1 MKLLFNEVLK
11 SPSPASPK
19 NPIREQEPPLSCG
32 HPNAEVGRGA
42 GVLAGHCRARA
53 EGPRGHVA
61 SAAEAQASS
70 LWSQMCFC
78 SGGLVIARVPGPT
91 LGGWV
96 GKGLGRAP
104 QRGRY
109 LTLHGCCPPSSRRT
123 LGQHP
128 HWGGP
133 STGFPARP
141 DQRRSP
147 FWGPPPRPEDP
158 SLQPW
163 GPSHP

>member
-1 MKLLFNEVLK
+1 MKLLLNEVLK

-32 HPNAEVGRGA
+32 HPNTEVGRGA

-53 EGPRGHVA
+53 DGPRGHVA
-61 SAAEAQASS
+61 SVAEAQASS

-78 SGGLVIARVPGPT
+78 SEGLVIARVPGPT

-96 GKGLGRAP
+96 GRGLGRAP

-109 LTLHGCCPPSSRRT
+109 LLHFTAAAPVLTLHSGPTP
-123 LGQHP
+123 L
-128 HWGGP
+128 WGGP

-141 DQRRSP
+141 GQHRSP
-147 FWGPPPRPEDP
+147 FWGPPRRPEDP
-158 SLQPW
+158 SLQPR
-163 GPSHP
+163 GPSPP

>member
-19 NPIREQEPPLSCG
+19 NLIREQEPPLSCG

-53 EGPRGHVA
+53 DRPRGHVA

-70 LWSQMCFC
+70 LWSQMCFYL
-78 SGGLVIARVPGPT
+78 GGLVIARVPGPT

-96 GKGLGRAP
+96 GRGFGRAP

-109 LTLHGCCPPSSRRT
+109 LLHFTASAPVLTLHSGPTPPLGRT
-123 LGQHP
+123 QH
-128 HWGGP
+128 WLP
-133 STGFPARP
+133 S
-141 DQRRSP
+141 
-147 FWGPPPRPEDP
+147 PP
-158 SLQPW
+158 
-163 GPSHP
+163 